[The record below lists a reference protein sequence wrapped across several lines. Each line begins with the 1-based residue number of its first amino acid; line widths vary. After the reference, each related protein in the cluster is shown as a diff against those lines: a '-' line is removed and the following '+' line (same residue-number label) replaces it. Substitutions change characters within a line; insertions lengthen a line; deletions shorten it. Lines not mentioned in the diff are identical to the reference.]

1 MQCIQHHSD
10 KSRYEFNSLESIKTT
25 TTTTSKHT
33 GFDRESHTSE
43 SPRRC
48 LIVRLADSDEVAGVS
63 AALADDLVASLGVV
77 LGEEVLDPL
86 EEILEGGTGRQRL
99 GRKARG
105 AVAG

>member
-1 MQCIQHHSD
+1 M
-10 KSRYEFNSLESIKTT
+10 
-25 TTTTSKHT
+25 
-33 GFDRESHTSE
+33 
-43 SPRRC
+43 
-48 LIVRLADSDEVAGVS
+48 S